1 MAVQPPDAPPIRDPV
16 LLSTDDVGAP
26 LSDRAYR
33 HLAEAIIRGDIPPG
47 AKLSEPDLSRRLG
60 ISRGPLREAVRQ
72 LEERGLVRRRPR
84 AGVTAVRLSDAEI
97 LDLFIAREPLE
108 GMAARLAAERATPP
122 DIARLRAI
130 LREEEDDPRG
140 TNRRFHAEVAR
151 LSGSARILA
160 ILESDL
166 YRLIRNWNHG
176 TRIAAGR
183 GARAA
188 EEHRRITDA
197 IADHD
202 GELAELLTRRHIAA
216 ARAVM
221 HASLLA
227 GRPHDTREEEA

>member
-1 MAVQPPDAPPIRDPV
+1 MKPADVPPFPEPPI
-16 LLSTDDVGAP
+16 LSTNADGAP
-26 LSDRAYR
+26 LSDLAYR

-84 AGVTAVRLSDAEI
+84 AGVTAVRLSAAEI

-108 GMAARLAAERATPP
+108 GMAARLAAERATPA

-130 LREEEDDPRG
+130 LREEEEDPRG